1 MTTIDAEARDKLID
15 ALAEYPARLHELI
28 FSVDDADLLRAGPEG
43 SWGVVEVLCHL
54 RDWEKIYV
62 SRIQRMMAEDEP
74 TFESV
79 DDSLWP
85 IDREYHKQR
94 PREVLEDFARHRSRL
109 VDVLMELNVSGWGR
123 HGYTPRQGRV
133 SIGWYADHIA
143 EHDANHLTQIRQALR
158 VEEVPD
164 DDSWH
169 KPSGE

>member
-1 MTTIDAEARDKLID
+1 M
-15 ALAEYPARLHELI
+15 
-28 FSVDDADLLRAGPEG
+28 
-43 SWGVVEVLCHL
+43 VEVLCHL

-143 EHDANHLTQIRQALR
+143 ELPQILEGDLDPVLNALIAEDQAVRLASR
-158 VEEVPD
+158 EAEF
-164 DDSWH
+164 
-169 KPSGE
+169 K